1 MLADVGWQLP
11 VPSSRREALTAESL
25 CTWPCWVVSTCM
37 RKNRRKT
44 GMRVMRAQSDVEHF
58 ISKRPGNISIAKTA
72 AVYIWECVPQNTRLY
87 KCPFSPASSVDPRT
101 SEISMQNTRKHIR
114 PKGRGAMGCRKT
126 LSDDAS
132 KSKSVASL
140 PALPAKSRSVIVLTA
155 AVRTVQSTK
164 DAKTCGHHSH
174 SICL

>member
-1 MLADVGWQLP
+1 MQLPHGVLADVGWQLP

-37 RKNRRKT
+37 RKNRRKK

-101 SEISMQNTRKHIR
+101 SEISMQKY
-114 PKGRGAMGCRKT
+114 
-126 LSDDAS
+126 
-132 KSKSVASL
+132 
-140 PALPAKSRSVIVLTA
+140 
-155 AVRTVQSTK
+155 
-164 DAKTCGHHSH
+164 AKTHSTERRAAMVVGKRYRTTPLNPKV
-174 SICL
+174 SQAYRPCLQSLEV